1 MPHLYPFGASGKE
14 LTCQCRRH
22 KRRGF
27 DPWIVKIPWRRAW
40 QPTPV
45 SLLEESPWRE
55 EPGCSPWDSPGKNTG
70 VDSHFLFQGIFT
82 IQGSNPLAPS

>member
-22 KRRGF
+22 KRHGF

-55 EPGCSPWDSPGKNTG
+55 EPGCSPWDCKESGMTE
-70 VDSHFLFQGIFT
+70 
-82 IQGSNPLAPS
+82 AA